1 MWIDDAWDKKRGRT
15 ISIKVKKKIETF
27 KSGFQT
33 ISVYETECFGKCLV
47 LDNVIMLTEF
57 DEFAYHEMIVHP
69 AMNVHPSPKRV
80 LVIGGGDGGTIR
92 EVLKHDVDRVVLC
105 EIDEHVIRLSRK
117 HFPGI
122 ASGYDDPRVA
132 VACED
137 GAAFVRKEK
146 NAFDVVIVDSTDP
159 VGPGEV
165 LFKEAFYRDVSAALG
180 EEGIAVAQCESMH
193 YDLDRIKGLL
203 DFNRRIFTHAK
214 FYYTLIPTYPSGT
227 IGFQFCSKKLDPIK
241 DARQKNIKGL
251 RYYTPRI
258 HGAAFTLPAFAAEA
272 LGA

>member
-15 ISIKVKKKIETF
+15 ISIKVKKEIETF
-27 KSGFQT
+27 KSDFQT

-80 LVIGGGDGGTIR
+80 LVIGGGDGGSIR
-92 EVLKHDVDRVVLC
+92 EVLKHDVERVVLC

-117 HFPGI
+117 HLPSV
-122 ASGYDDPRVA
+122 ASGYDDPRVTI
-132 VACED
+132 ACED
-137 GAAFVRKEK
+137 GAAYVRKEK
-146 NAFDVVIVDSTDP
+146 SAFDIIIIDSTDP

-165 LFKEAFYRDVSAALG
+165 LFREAFYRDVFAALG

-193 YDLDRIKGLL
+193 YDLGIIKKLL
-203 DFNRRIFTHAK
+203 EFNRRIFVNART
-214 FYYTLIPTYPSGT
+214 YYTLVPTYPSGT
-227 IGFQFCSKKLDPIK
+227 MNFLFCSKKLDPIK
-241 DARQKNIKGL
+241 DMRLNSIRGL
-251 RYYTPRI
+251 RYYSPQI
-258 HGAAFTLPAFAAEA
+258 HASAFVLPAFAAEA
-272 LGA
+272 TGS